1 MRKTFITLL
10 AALTLGTGHI
20 YAQSY
25 QPAPE
30 NLQARKEF
38 QDMKFGI
45 FLHWGIYSMLADGEW
60 VQHSKRIDRNEY
72 SKLAGGFY
80 PSHFNAHEWVK
91 AFKDAGAKYITITS
105 RHHDGFSMFD
115 SKATDY
121 DIIDA
126 TPFKRDILK
135 ELADECDRQGIKLH
149 VYYSHMDWYR
159 PDYPLGD
166 TSKALPQPEGSADWN
181 SYFNFMNA
189 QLTEILTNYGKIG
202 AIWFDGMW
210 DHPKDFDWQLDEQYA
225 LIHKLQP
232 ACLIGNN
239 HHMAP
244 HNGEDFQLFEQ
255 DLPGENSAGF
265 SAGQE
270 VSDMLPLESCQTMNN
285 TWGYNITD
293 KSYKSADELIR
304 RLVKSAGMNSNLLL
318 NIGPRPDGQLPDEAM
333 ARLQE
338 IGKWTKRYGETI
350 YGTRG
355 GLIKPQPWGVTTQK
369 DNTLYVHILDLKEK
383 SLTIPLSTKKI
394 KSARMYDDGS
404 KLNLQ
409 KHGND
414 STVINLPAVP
424 QSVDMIVEIMLKK

>member
-80 PSHFNAHEWVK
+80 PSHFSAHEWVK
-91 AFKDAGAKYITITS
+91 AFKEAGAKYITITS

-149 VYYSHMDWYR
+149 VYYSHTWTGIALTIRSAIQAR
-159 PDYPLGD
+159 PCP
-166 TSKALPQPEGSADWN
+166 SPKAPP
-181 SYFNFMNA
+181 
-189 QLTEILTNYGKIG
+189 T
-202 AIWFDGMW
+202 
-210 DHPKDFDWQLDEQYA
+210 
-225 LIHKLQP
+225 
-232 ACLIGNN
+232 
-239 HHMAP
+239 
-244 HNGEDFQLFEQ
+244 
-255 DLPGENSAGF
+255 
-265 SAGQE
+265 
-270 VSDMLPLESCQTMNN
+270 
-285 TWGYNITD
+285 
-293 KSYKSADELIR
+293 
-304 RLVKSAGMNSNLLL
+304 
-318 NIGPRPDGQLPDEAM
+318 
-333 ARLQE
+333 
-338 IGKWTKRYGETI
+338 
-350 YGTRG
+350 GTR
-355 GLIKPQPWGVTTQK
+355 T
-369 DNTLYVHILDLKEK
+369 
-383 SLTIPLSTKKI
+383 ST
-394 KSARMYDDGS
+394 S
-404 KLNLQ
+404 
-409 KHGND
+409 
-414 STVINLPAVP
+414 
-424 QSVDMIVEIMLKK
+424 